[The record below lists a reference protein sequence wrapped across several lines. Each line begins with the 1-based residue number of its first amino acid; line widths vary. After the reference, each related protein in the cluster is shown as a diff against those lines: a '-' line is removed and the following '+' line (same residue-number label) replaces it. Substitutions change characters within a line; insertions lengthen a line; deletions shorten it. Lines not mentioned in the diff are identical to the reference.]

1 MPILQNDIDPT
12 WQDGINLTDTFDVWR
27 KKTNGHIAGYKSI
40 ITNDDIADLT
50 IQSIKL
56 APPAPSW
63 DTQGTVT
70 TNGAVGAFIVK
81 GGFTSGS
88 ASSINVAGAA
98 SSSSALQITSST
110 RVLRFNPNSTI
121 GEKNPLVAVGD
132 YSIIAGSSNF
142 DTQNIIIG
150 KWSNSSH
157 GVVIGQGKVGINRVA
172 TTDAFEVQGAISATS
187 SITGTSLSAGSGTIS
202 TTGAITGGSI
212 TGTSLSAGTGTISTT
227 GAITGGTI
235 TCTSLTATV
244 GITGNLTGNAT
255 SATTAASCT
264 GNSATATS
272 ATTAASCTGN
282 SATATTAASCIGNS
296 ATATVAAFANDYAG
310 KFFKPHGILYVAGES
325 GYTGNN
331 GRIYRTGTNAYVDLE
346 LHNLAENGFLINGP
360 TYAITVEVKGF
371 NGDLLAQAFLYPLAS
386 QNSILRTTLLSNL
399 DTGYANNELFY
410 NGVHVQIRD
419 HHTGKISM
427 IIGAS
432 FNNSAAAQTETGVS
446 F

>member
-40 ITNDDIADLT
+40 ITNDDIANYT
-50 IQSIKL
+50 IKSVKL
-56 APPAPSW
+56 SPPAPSW
-63 DTQGTVT
+63 DEVTGTVT
-70 TNGAVGAFIVK
+70 TNGTVGGFIVK
-81 GGFTSGS
+81 GGFTSGL
-88 ASSINVAGAA
+88 ASSINVSGTA
-98 SSSSALQITSST
+98 SSAPALSITSSS
-110 RVLRFNPNSTI
+110 RILRFNPNSTV

-132 YSIIAGSSNF
+132 YSIIAGSSNS

-150 KWSNSSH
+150 KWSSSSH
-157 GVVIGQGKVGINRVA
+157 GVVIGQGRVGINRVA
-172 TTDAFEVQGAISATS
+172 TTNAFEVQGAISATS
-187 SITGTSLSAGSGTIS
+187 SITGTSLNTGTGTISTAGAIYCGSLGASDGTIS
-202 TTGAITGGSI
+202 TTGQIN
-212 TGTSLSAGTGTISTT
+212 
-227 GAITGGTI
+227 GGTI
-235 TCTSLTATV
+235 NCTSLTST
-244 GITGNLTGNAT
+244 GSIIGNLTGNAT

-282 SATATTAASCIGNS
+282 SATAT
-296 ATATVAAFANDYAG
+296 VAAFANDYAG

-325 GYTGNN
+325 GYQGNN

-386 QNSILRTTLLSNL
+386 QNSIPRTTLLSNL

-432 FNNSAAAQTETGVS
+432 FNNSAADQIETGVS